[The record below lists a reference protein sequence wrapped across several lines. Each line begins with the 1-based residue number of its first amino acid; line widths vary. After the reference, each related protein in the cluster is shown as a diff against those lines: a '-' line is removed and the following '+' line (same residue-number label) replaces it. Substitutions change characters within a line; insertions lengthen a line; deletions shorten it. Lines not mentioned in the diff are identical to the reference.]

1 MGLFFKNKEADDNA
15 VMAAAIVTIGAA
27 LQALYEGNNR
37 EFNSHELWEALY
49 ESCEVLIDDSP
60 EFTVDFLKYQYD
72 TRQEKTKS
80 ILKFNVKESYQVYA
94 DEIHELSSTLEIYGR
109 AHPNGN
115 EFQKEIPDWI
125 INQLNLNKSLE
136 TDSVTQMYAIGLTM
150 GLRLM
155 AKDVLTY
162 DSRTRNRTNKAMAK
176 LISLLLVS
184 WWDRV

>member
-1 MGLFFKNKEADDNA
+1 MGLFSKNKEADDNA
-15 VMAAAIVTIGAA
+15 VMASAIVTIGAA

-37 EFNSHELWEALY
+37 EFNSHELWEVLY

-80 ILKFNVKESYQVYA
+80 NFKFNVKESYQAYA
-94 DEIHELSSTLEIYGR
+94 DEINDLSSTLEIYGR
-109 AHPNGN
+109 VHPDGN
-115 EFQKEIPDWI
+115 EFQKEIPDWVI
-125 INQLNLNKSLE
+125 SQLNVNNSLE
-136 TDSVTQMYAIGLTM
+136 NDSATQMYAIGLTM

-155 AKDVLTY
+155 TKEVLTY
-162 DSRTRNRTNKAMAK
+162 DSRTRSRTNKAMAK
-176 LISLLLVS
+176 LISLLAVS